1 MIAQI
6 IDGREIASAIKK
18 EVRADVDE
26 LKKIGVMPC
35 LAAVLVGDDPASKV
49 YVGNKRKACEVVGI
63 KSILHTPQI
72 QMSEHA
78 LLELIDE
85 LNNDSNVHGILVQ
98 LPLPEHINPR
108 VIIEAIS
115 PLKDVD
121 GFHPTNLGKLVIGLD
136 TFKSCTPAGIPELIV
151 RSGHSIE
158 GKHVVIVGRSN
169 IVGKPMMNILVQKA
183 KNANATVT
191 VCHSRTHDLT
201 SLTCQA
207 DILIA
212 AIGRPCYI
220 TREMVKPGAIVI
232 DVGINRVEDPAAPKG
247 YKLVGDVDFDAV
259 QHVAAAITP
268 VPGGVGP
275 MTVAMLMVNTV
286 KAARLAADNAL

>member
-1 MIAQI
+1 MSAQI
-6 IDGREIASAIKK
+6 IDGKRIASAIKS
-18 EVRADVDE
+18 EVRIEVDR
-26 LKKIGVMPC
+26 LKQIGVAPC

-49 YVGNKRKACEVVGI
+49 YVGNKRKACEDVGI
-63 KSILHTPQI
+63 KSILHRPQA

-98 LPLPEHINPR
+98 LPLPAHIDAR
-108 VIIEAIS
+108 VVIEAIS

-151 RSGHSIE
+151 RSGYSIE

-183 KNANATVT
+183 KNADATVT
-191 VCHSRTHDLT
+191 LCHSRTRDLP

-212 AIGRPCYI
+212 AIGRPRFI
-220 TREMVKPGAIVI
+220 TREMVKSGAVVI
-232 DVGINRVEDPAAPKG
+232 DVGINRVEDPTGPKG
-247 YKLVGDVDFDAV
+247 YKLVGDVDFEAV

-275 MTVAMLMVNTV
+275 MTVAMLMVNTA
-286 KAARLAADNAL
+286 KAARLAADTAF